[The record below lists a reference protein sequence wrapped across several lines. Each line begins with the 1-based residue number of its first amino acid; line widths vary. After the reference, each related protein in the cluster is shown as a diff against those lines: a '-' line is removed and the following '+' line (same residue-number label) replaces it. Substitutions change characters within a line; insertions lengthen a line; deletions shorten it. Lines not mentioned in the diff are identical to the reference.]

1 MVEEIAFHGHNLC
14 RGPAPVLFSHCS
26 EPGLMGSHPTF
37 APHFK
42 PVKVYP
48 EFISNLVPLK
58 HCGRPKLTPSG
69 GGGGGGGKKGGG
81 QARGTDRCV
90 TSRSLMVHMTLEEV
104 HVA

>member
-1 MVEEIAFHGHNLC
+1 
-14 RGPAPVLFSHCS
+14 
-26 EPGLMGSHPTF
+26 MGSHPTF
-37 APHFK
+37 APYFK

-48 EFISNLVPLK
+48 EFTSNLVPLK
-58 HCGRPKLTPSG
+58 HCGRPKLTPSRG
-69 GGGGGGGKKGGG
+69 GGAEEGGG